1 MDVHKLDQALLK
13 HSTVETSR
21 RNETTSRSRDVSSR
35 YRSSI
40 PSAVSGPRRC
50 PSPNSRTAT
59 TSSVSVP
66 KRAISAERKRPAT
79 PPSPRSPSTPAYDT
93 IKTVHLASRKL
104 VSGRTAEGL
113 WPSTMRSLS
122 VSFQSD
128 TFSIPVSRKEKPVTQ
143 ALSDRNLRQTSN
155 VAHKVTSTVPTL
167 RKATPERKRSPLKGK
182 NAPDQSENS
191 KPVEDLNTRQVDDHR
206 LPSKIG
212 GRSSSNASARSVDF
226 SSKSSKASAAS
237 QGMAAHSLR
246 RMSLPGSLA
255 TPLQKSASDVDRL
268 MSPLQKSASDVARL
282 MSPDG
287 SGEVKSGNNVLRLPK
302 VISSRLFERTNL
314 ATPDGRPRSLPGSR
328 PASPNKISKPSSFV
342 SRCPSPARTT
352 LTSAPSK
359 GVSPSW
365 SRPSS
370 PSRQANSSTS
380 VLSYIADIR
389 KGKKVTS
396 HIEDVCQ
403 LRILYNTHLQWRYAN
418 ARAHV
423 TLSYQKLTAEKTLI
437 NVCRTTSELRV
448 SVIEKRIALQQL
460 KLKLKLAS
468 VLNEQVTYLDRWHSL
483 EKDHICAVSGAT
495 KDLQAST
502 LRLPVTEGARADLDT
517 VQAAMCSAVDVMH
530 TVGLSISSVLP
541 TVEGVNCLV
550 SELADVAAKERA
562 MIDEF
567 EALLV
572 TAAGMQVEEDSLRT
586 HLVQL
591 KQKNWGVV
599 KD

>member
-1 MDVHKLDQALLK
+1 MDVHELDQALLK
-13 HSTVETSR
+13 RSAVETPR
-21 RNETTSRSRDVSSR
+21 RNEATRSRSRDISSR
-35 YRSSI
+35 YRSST
-40 PSAVSGPRRC
+40 PSAASGPSRC
-50 PSPNSRTAT
+50 PSPNSRTNM

-66 KRAISAERKRPAT
+66 KRAVSAERKRPAT
-79 PPSPRSPSTPAYDT
+79 PPSPRSPSASAYDT
-93 IKTVHLASRKL
+93 IKTVHLASRKFM
-104 VSGRTAEGL
+104 SGRTAEGL

-128 TFSIPVSRKEKPVTQ
+128 IFSIPVSKREKPVAQ
-143 ALSDRNLRQTSN
+143 ALSDRNLRQSSN
-155 VAHKVTSTVPTL
+155 LAHKVTSTVPAA
-167 RKATPERKRSPLKGK
+167 RKPTPERKRSPLKGK

-191 KPVEDLNTRQVDDHR
+191 KPVEDLNTRQVDDQR
-206 LPSKIG
+206 LRSKIN
-212 GRSSSNASARSVDF
+212 GRSSSNASAKRVDF
-226 SSKSSKASAAS
+226 SSKSSKVSTAS
-237 QGMAAHSLR
+237 QGMAAPSLR
-246 RMSLPGSLA
+246 RMSLPGSLP
-255 TPLQKSASDVDRL
+255 T
-268 MSPLQKSASDVARL
+268 PLQKSASDVARL

-287 SGEVKSGNNVLRLPK
+287 SGEVKSGNNILRSPK
-302 VISSRLFERTNL
+302 VISSKMFDRTKL
-314 ATPDGRPRSLPGSR
+314 VTPDGRPQSLSGSC
-328 PASPNKISKPSSFV
+328 PASPNKTSMLSSSV
-342 SRCPSPARTT
+342 SRCPIPARRN
-352 LTSAPSK
+352 LNSAPSR

-370 PSRQANSSTS
+370 PSRQANASTS

-403 LRILYNTHLQWRYAN
+403 LRLLYNTHLQWRYAN
-418 ARAHV
+418 ARAYA

-437 NVCRTTSELRV
+437 NVCGTTSELRV
-448 SVIEKRIALQQL
+448 SVIEKRIAVQQL

-483 EKDHICAVSGAT
+483 EKDHSCAVSGAI

-541 TVEGVNCLV
+541 TVEGMNYLV

-572 TAAGMQVEEDSLRT
+572 TTAAMQVEEDSLRT

-591 KQKNWGVV
+591 KQNWGE
-599 KD
+599 

>member
-1 MDVHKLDQALLK
+1 MDVHKLDQELLK
-13 HSTVETSR
+13 HSAVETSR
-21 RNETTSRSRDVSSR
+21 RNETISRSRDVSSR
-35 YRSSI
+35 NRSST
-40 PSAVSGPRRC
+40 PSAASGPRRC
-50 PSPNSRTAT
+50 PSPNSRTAM
-59 TSSVSVP
+59 TSSVSGT

-79 PPSPRSPSTPAYDT
+79 PPSPRSPSASVHDT

-104 VSGRTAEGL
+104 MSGRTSEGL

-128 TFSIPVSRKEKPVTQ
+128 IFSIPVSKREKPVTQ
-143 ALSDRNLRQTSN
+143 ALSDRNLRQSSN
-155 VAHKVTSTVPTL
+155 VAHKVISTVPAS
-167 RKATPERKRSPLKGK
+167 RKSTPERKRSPLKGK
-182 NAPDQSENS
+182 NASDQSENS
-191 KPVEDLNTRQVDDHR
+191 KPVEDLNTRKVDEHR

-212 GRSSSNASARSVDF
+212 GRSSSNASAKSID
-226 SSKSSKASAAS
+226 SSKTSKTLTAS
-237 QGMAAHSLR
+237 QGMAAPSLR
-246 RMSLPGSLA
+246 RMSLPGSLGTA
-255 TPLQKSASDVDRL
+255 LQKSSN
-268 MSPLQKSASDVARL
+268 DVARL

-287 SGEVKSGNNVLRLPK
+287 SGEVKNRNDILRLPK
-302 VISSRLFERTNL
+302 NISSRLFERTKL
-314 ATPDGRPRSLPGSR
+314 VTPDGQPRFLPGSR
-328 PASPNKISKPSSFV
+328 PASPNKASMPSSFV

-352 LTSAPSK
+352 LNSAPSR

-370 PSRQANSSTS
+370 PSRQANGSTS

-389 KGKKVTS
+389 KGKNVTS

-403 LRILYNTHLQWRYAN
+403 LRLLYNTHLQWRYAN
-418 ARAHV
+418 ARAYV

-483 EKDHICAVSGAT
+483 EKDHSCAVSGAI

-517 VQAAMCSAVDVMH
+517 VQTAMCSAVDVMH
-530 TVGLSISSVLP
+530 TVGLSISAVLP

-550 SELADVAAKERA
+550 SELADVAAEERA

-567 EALLV
+567 EALLAT
-572 TAAGMQVEEDSLRT
+572 TAAMQVEEDSLRT

-591 KQKNWGVV
+591 KQNWGG
-599 KD
+599 